1 MNDYLKKTEFW
12 SAMILL
18 LLHVVLFPIALSVLL
33 SMYPQLLTEPQ
44 ANLAYYVVTTTLVFL
59 LMGRYLRRSFDV
71 LIDNIFGCLRSFGLG
86 IIMFFVLNTV
96 AGLVMGALGLADGDN
111 LNQEAINGMLAENRG
126 MIVAMTVFLAP
137 VAEET
142 LFRGGLFCG
151 LYRRGRWL
159 AYGVCVLA
167 FSVYHVWQYALAMW
181 DISYLLMAI
190 QYIPA
195 AVTLCWVYEQSGS
208 VWTSIFF
215 HMGVNLLGVVMI

>member
-1 MNDYLKKTEFW
+1 MRDYLKKTEFW

-18 LLHVVLFPIALSVLL
+18 LLHVVLFPMALSVLM
-33 SMYPQLLTEPQ
+33 SMYPQLLTETQ
-44 ANLAYYVVTTTLVFL
+44 ANLAYYAVTTTLVFL
-59 LMGRYLRRSFDV
+59 LLGRYLRRSFDA

-86 IIMFFVLNTV
+86 IIMYFILNTV
-96 AGLVMGALGLADGDN
+96 AGLVMGALGLSGDN
-111 LNQEAINGMLAENRG
+111 LNQEAINGMFAENRG
-126 MIVAMTVFLAP
+126 MITAMTVFLAP

-159 AYGVCVLA
+159 AYGVCVIA
-167 FSVYHVWQYALAMW
+167 FCVYHVWQYALLLW
-181 DISYLLMAI
+181 DMSYLLMAI

-215 HMGVNLLGVVMI
+215 HMCVNLLGVVMI